1 MSDVLVFGSSHIK
14 RLKQYITLNRIKN
27 YGLQQ
32 FNSVTCGIPGGN
44 ISNLQHIGELEQ
56 LLQTYTPRF
65 LAIHIGGND
74 LDQVD
79 FKASDIELIVL
90 RCVHIMNLFAQ
101 LYSVKIAV
109 CQLMFRDN
117 IRFVDV
123 SDYNR
128 YVIEA
133 NKRLKQELQGN
144 ANVIYWNLKGLKEN
158 FTQNLGDGA
167 HLNWNL
173 GYPKFYRN
181 IREVILF
188 LSRL

>member
-1 MSDVLVFGSSHIK
+1 MSDVLVFGNSDIK
-14 RLKQYITLNRIKN
+14 RVKQYITLNRRNN

-32 FNSVTCGIPGGN
+32 FNSVTCGIPGGK
-44 ISNLQHIGELEQ
+44 ISYSQHIRELEQ
-56 LLQTYTPRF
+56 LIQTYTPRF
-65 LAIHIGGND
+65 LAINIGGND

-90 RCVHIMNLFAQ
+90 RYVHILNLFAQ

-158 FTQNLGDGA
+158 FTRNLSDGV

-181 IREVILF
+181 IREAILF

>member
-14 RLKQYITLNRIKN
+14 RLKQYITLNRINN

-32 FNSVTCGIPGGN
+32 FNSVTCGIPGGK
-44 ISNLQHIGELEQ
+44 ISNSQHIRKLEQ
-56 LLQTYTPRF
+56 LLQTYTPR
-65 LAIHIGGND
+65 LLVINIGGND

-90 RCVHIMNLFAQ
+90 RYVHILNLFAQ

-117 IRFVDV
+117 TRFVDV

-128 YVIEA
+128 YFVEA

-144 ANVIYWNLKGLKEN
+144 ANVIYWNLKTLHR
-158 FTQNLGDGA
+158 T
-167 HLNWNL
+167 
-173 GYPKFYRN
+173 
-181 IREVILF
+181 
-188 LSRL
+188 